1 RLHRPEGAKA
11 TFDVLGLEAAELAQ
25 LAKAKLEPGQ
35 WAALFAVYVEN
46 ETKAER
52 PAVLGTYRIDND
64 VIHFEPQF
72 PLTPGLRY
80 KAVLDL
86 SRLPGRA
93 AGKPEPT
100 VAEFSIPKSPASPTT
115 VIQQIYPTAN
125 KLPENQFRFYIH
137 FSAPMSRGEAYQH
150 IQLLTAAGKPVE
162 QAFLEL
168 NEELWDPEM
177 RRLT

>member
-1 RLHRPEGAKA
+1 MAAVVVSCLVGNMVLGQGKPERAKEKGPSIRLHRPEGAKA

-93 AGKPEPT
+93 AGKP
-100 VAEFSIPKSPASPTT
+100 
-115 VIQQIYPTAN
+115 
-125 KLPENQFRFYIH
+125 
-137 FSAPMSRGEAYQH
+137 
-150 IQLLTAAGKPVE
+150 
-162 QAFLEL
+162 
-168 NEELWDPEM
+168 
-177 RRLT
+177 